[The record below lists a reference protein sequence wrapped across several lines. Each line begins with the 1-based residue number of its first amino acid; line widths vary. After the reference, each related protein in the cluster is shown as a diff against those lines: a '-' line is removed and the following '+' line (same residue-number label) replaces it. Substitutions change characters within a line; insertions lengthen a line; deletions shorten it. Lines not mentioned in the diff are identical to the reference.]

1 MSKEWDV
8 LVASGNFEHRRSLI
22 KILEELPLNVI
33 SVSTFQQA
41 EEVLSRQHISLLF
54 SDQRL
59 ADGSYK
65 QLLNHPQPAGQTPRS
80 AGTRRRR
87 AGRGGRRSGR
97 GSCPRRT
104 RWRCGSCRTPRRTG
118 GSGPRAR
125 KTPRGARRT
134 GGSAGDDRAV
144 RLPFK
149 LVPLKTRTGR
159 VFSANDCRNCELPL
173 PHLH

>member
-59 ADGSYK
+59 PDGSYK
-65 QLLNHPQPAGQTPRS
+65 QLLPHTDSSGQTLRVVLTTEDSDPVDPQEVDYRHVL
-80 AGTRRRR
+80 GTLKYPFHATDVELQVIR
-87 AGRGGRRSGR
+87 AAHEEQEEA
-97 GSCPRRT
+97 PI
-104 RWRCGSCRTPRRTG
+104 
-118 GSGPRAR
+118 
-125 KTPRGARRT
+125 
-134 GGSAGDDRAV
+134 AV
-144 RLPFK
+144 
-149 LVPLKTRTGR
+149 TQ
-159 VFSANDCRNCELPL
+159 
-173 PHLH
+173 

>member
-59 ADGSYK
+59 PDGSYK
-65 QLLNHPQPAGQTPRS
+65 ELLNHTDCARQTPRVVLTTEES
-80 AGTRRRR
+80 DPVDLQEVDYRHVLGTLKYPFHATDVELQLIR
-87 AGRGGRRSGR
+87 AAREEQEE
-97 GSCPRRT
+97 
-104 RWRCGSCRTPRRTG
+104 TPAAIT
-118 GSGPRAR
+118 
-125 KTPRGARRT
+125 
-134 GGSAGDDRAV
+134 
-144 RLPFK
+144 L
-149 LVPLKTRTGR
+149 
-159 VFSANDCRNCELPL
+159 
-173 PHLH
+173 